1 MHTLA
6 TWGQS
11 PGPTA
16 PASDVIAEPVD
27 VSVSLSMWY
36 TSHACHWPTT
46 KVVMLKTVT
55 GSITSTASPDLFISI
70 MCSQDEPAFTC
81 ENYRAPVL
89 DLPILVYST
98 LLGSSFPVMWHR
110 DYSYWHLFLILSI
123 NIIVMHSIALFIYST
138 EFHFSKKRK
147 KRKQSSILIRV
158 SRFNTWCRRHPSW
171 HGFIFMPLA
180 HVCGRLGLA
189 WGPSLGTQAGTW
201 TYNSRFK
208 GV

>member
-1 MHTLA
+1 MC
-6 TWGQS
+6 
-11 PGPTA
+11 
-16 PASDVIAEPVD
+16 VC
-27 VSVSLSMWY
+27 LSMWY

-55 GSITSTASPDLFISI
+55 GSVTFTASPDLFISI

-89 DLPILVYST
+89 DLPILVYSS
-98 LLGSSFPVMWHR
+98 LLGSSFPVMWH
-110 DYSYWHLFLILSI
+110 LFLTLLI
-123 NIIVMHSIALFIYST
+123 NIIVMHSIVLFIYST

-147 KRKQSSILIRV
+147 QSSFLIRV
-158 SRFNTWCRRHPSW
+158 SRFNTWRRRRPSW

-208 GV
+208 GM

>member
-16 PASDVIAEPVD
+16 PASDVIAKPVD
-27 VSVSLSMWY
+27 VCVCLSMWY
-36 TSHACHWPTT
+36 TSHTCHWPTT

-55 GSITSTASPDLFISI
+55 GSVTFTASPDLLISF

-89 DLPILVYST
+89 DLPILVYSS

-110 DYSYWHLFLILSI
+110 DYSYWHLFLTLSI
-123 NIIVMHSIALFIYST
+123 NIIVIHSIALFIYST

-147 KRKQSSILIRV
+147 KRKQSSFLIRV
-158 SRFNTWCRRHPSW
+158 SRFNTWRSNVRAGMASYLCRLLMS
-171 HGFIFMPLA
+171 
-180 HVCGRLGLA
+180 VVGL
-189 WGPSLGTQAGTW
+189 
-201 TYNSRFK
+201 
-208 GV
+208 V